1 MTETFNVF
9 DEPRER
15 PVEYP
20 PHWIGRDICTIQEPH
35 QSHNWTIDYVFH
47 GEVEYACPGIGV
59 GSMAIPTKEDIS
71 DDRDA

>member
-20 PHWIGRDICTIQEPH
+20 TRWMGRDICTIQEPH
-35 QSHNWTIDYVFH
+35 HAHNWTIDYAFH

-59 GSMAIPTKEDIS
+59 GPMAIPTKEDIS
-71 DDRDA
+71 DD

>member
-20 PHWIGRDICTIQEPH
+20 TRWMGRDICTIKEPH
-35 QSHNWTIDYVFH
+35 HAHNWTIDYEFY
-47 GEVEYACPGIGV
+47 GEVEYACPGDLGYEHTT
-59 GSMAIPTKEDIS
+59 IPTKENIS
-71 DDRDA
+71 DD